1 MTRKVGVYI
10 CQCGGNIA
18 GVVDCRAVADVAA
31 RVPGVAVARD
41 YAYMCSDPGQSL
53 IRRDIE
59 RLGLDRVVVAAC
71 SPRLH
76 EPTFRSAVESA
87 GLNAYMLEMANIR
100 EQCSWVHA
108 DPGAATRK
116 AASLVR
122 GAIARVSL
130 ASPAA
135 RREFPVTGSALVIG
149 GGIAGIHAALK
160 IADAGRRVYLV
171 ERSPSI
177 GGHMAQL
184 DKTFPS
190 LDCSACILTPR
201 MVDAARHPDI
211 ELLTDS
217 ELVSLDGFTG
227 NFTAT
232 VRTKPRCVDA
242 GACTGCGECAQ
253 ACVLAG
259 RVPDDFEAGL
269 ALRGAIRIP
278 FPQAVPLAAAVD
290 TESCLRFT
298 KGRCAAPCAEA
309 CARGAVDL
317 DMKATERVL
326 EVGAVVVAT
335 GFDTFDPGLM
345 PRFGHGRH
353 PEVLDA
359 LQFERMLSASGPTG
373 GRVLLPDGSEPRS
386 IAFLHCVGS
395 RDEGANE
402 YCSRVCCMYT
412 MKQAHLA
419 AEKTGADISEFYI
432 DVNAFGKG
440 CQEFYRRV
448 RQEGV
453 QFVRGRA
460 ADVARRDGRLTVFAE
475 DTLLGRQVELPV
487 DMVVLAT
494 ALVPARGSGEL
505 SRALCLATGPEGFFT
520 EAHPKLRPVES
531 TSGGIFLA
539 GCCQGPKDIPDTV
552 AQAGAAASEVLS
564 LLDRGKVEVEAGV
577 CAVRA
582 DLCLGCGTCV
592 SVCPYR
598 AVELTSEAVAEVN
611 EALCRGCGSCAAACH
626 AGAAVLE
633 LCTDEEIVAN
643 IEGLMS

>member
-1 MTRKVGVYI
+1 MTCKVGVYI
-10 CQCGGNIA
+10 CHCGSNIA
-18 GVVDCRAVADVAA
+18 GVVDCRTLAEETSGL
-31 RVPGVAVARD
+31 PGVAVARD
-41 YAYMCSDPGQSL
+41 FAYLCSDPGQAL
-53 IRRDIE
+53 MKDDIG

-76 EPTFRSAVESA
+76 EPTFRSALESA
-87 GLNAYMLEMANIR
+87 GLNRYMLEMANIR

-108 DPGAATRK
+108 DPEAATEK
-116 AASLVR
+116 AAALVR
-122 GAIARVSL
+122 GALSRVRLARALSG
-130 ASPAA
+130 
-135 RREFPVTGSALVIG
+135 REFPVTGSALVIG
-149 GGIAGIHAALK
+149 AGIAGIHAALK

-171 ERSPSI
+171 ERAPSI

-184 DKTFPS
+184 DKTFPT

-201 MVDAARHPDI
+201 MVDIARHLGV

-217 ELVSLDGFTG
+217 ELISLSGFVG
-227 NFTAT
+227 NFTAV
-232 VRTKPRCVDA
+232 VRTGPRCVDVR
-242 GACTGCGECAQ
+242 ACTGCGDCAE

-259 RVPDDFEAGL
+259 RLPDEFDAGL
-269 ALRGAIRIP
+269 SRRGAIYIP
-278 FPQAVPLAAAVD
+278 FPQSVPLAAAVD
-290 TESCLRFT
+290 RSACLRFT
-298 KGRCAAPCAEA
+298 KGRCKAPCVEA
-309 CARGAVDL
+309 CAAGAVDL
-317 DMKATERVL
+317 EMEETTREL

-345 PRFGHGRH
+345 PRFGHGRY

-395 RDEGANE
+395 RDENANE
-402 YCSRVCCMYT
+402 HCSRVCCMYT

-419 AEKTGADISEFYI
+419 AEKTGAAISEFYI
-432 DVNAFGKG
+432 DINAFGKG
-440 CQEFYRRV
+440 YQEFYRRV
-448 RQEGV
+448 REEGI
-453 QFVRGRA
+453 QFVRGKA
-460 ADVARRDGRLTVFAE
+460 ADVARLEGRLTVFAE

-494 ALVPARGSGEL
+494 GLVPARGAGD
-505 SRALCLATGPEGFFT
+505 LARVLGISTGPGGFFT

-531 TSGGIFLA
+531 MTAGIFLA

-564 LLDRGKVEVEAGV
+564 LLAREKVEVEAGV
-577 CAVRA
+577 CVI
-582 DLCLGCGTCV
+582 DEELCLGCGTCV
-592 SVCPYR
+592 GVCPYS
-598 AVELTSEAVAEVN
+598 AVELTEEGTARVN
-611 EALCRGCGSCAAACH
+611 EALCRACGSCAAACH
-626 AGAAVLE
+626 GGAAVLE
-633 LCTDEEIVAN
+633 LYDDEQIVAN